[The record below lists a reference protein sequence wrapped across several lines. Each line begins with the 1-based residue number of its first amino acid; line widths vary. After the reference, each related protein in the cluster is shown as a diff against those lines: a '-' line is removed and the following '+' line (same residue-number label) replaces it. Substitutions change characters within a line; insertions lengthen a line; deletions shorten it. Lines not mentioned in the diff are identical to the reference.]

1 MCKKQKTGHEIHLS
15 SSRKTACPRLVV
27 TAPPLPSFCQE
38 WCEALHSPLAKVQ
51 PDRWGRKKTRPD
63 NSIQPAAREAAMQT
77 LVNVPLVNKRVV
89 VVVWGPA
96 RERYLEA
103 IHTERADS
111 LHVCRVLARFDG

>member
-1 MCKKQKTGHEIHLS
+1 
-15 SSRKTACPRLVV
+15 
-27 TAPPLPSFCQE
+27 
-38 WCEALHSPLAKVQ
+38 
-51 PDRWGRKKTRPD
+51 
-63 NSIQPAAREAAMQT
+63 MQT

-103 IHTERADS
+103 IHTERTADS